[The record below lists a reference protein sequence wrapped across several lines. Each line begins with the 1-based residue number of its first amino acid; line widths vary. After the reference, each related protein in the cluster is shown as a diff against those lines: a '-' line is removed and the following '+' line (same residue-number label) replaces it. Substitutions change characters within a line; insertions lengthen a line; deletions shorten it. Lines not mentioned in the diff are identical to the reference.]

1 MYTLLLKESPFI
13 IFGAL
18 IAGGILAAVNF
29 AYLLPQAREE
39 GRAQYVAEQAV
50 LDKKIQLQRNQDD
63 EKISGLSDYDICVS
77 YLGSVSVECESLKL
91 FRLQPQ

>member
-1 MYTLLLKESPFI
+1 MYTLLLKQSPFI

-63 EKISGLSDYDICVS
+63 EKIRGMDDYSICIEYVGK
-77 YLGSVSVECESLKL
+77 LPECESLKL
-91 FRLQPQ
+91 QRLR